1 MLNPDYKEAARIENL
16 RMQLVSQPSQAIVG
30 RNYGRKVDLIA
41 VAYDAVKTRDAWTA
55 LDLTRKMKIK
65 EEAADQ
71 LLRSLVK
78 EGHLVTRQ
86 LHGETIYELTSRN
99 TQKPMPYA
107 QYRATDTTDRV

>member
-30 RNYGRKVDLIA
+30 RNYGAKVDLLA
-41 VAYDAVKTRDAWTA
+41 
-55 LDLTRKMKIK
+55 KMKIK

-107 QYRATDTTDRV
+107 QYRATDATDRV

>member
-30 RNYGRKVDLIA
+30 RNYGAKVDLIA
-41 VAYDAVKTRDAWTA
+41 AAYDAVKTRDAWTA

-78 EGHLVTRQ
+78 EGHLESRQ
-86 LHGETIYELTSRN
+86 LHGKTVYELTSRN
-99 TQKPMPYA
+99 TQKPMPYT
-107 QYRATDTTDRV
+107 QFRGNRCY